1 MTFNVNIFGTTHGQ
15 PENNLFYF
23 NLHVISVTTQFT
35 PPISFNM
42 FLSFY
47 AFPFNTDNGS
57 RFVAALDDGGNV
69 NLPNRLSDRL
79 SVKKPQIVHIN
90 TMSATTPI
98 QLFNCLVVPSQPLG
112 CSANQIAVY
121 NSLPPCPPNPE
132 DIRIYSNTFCV
143 PIDSNPTTPSFNSNW
158 TNMTALDGNRNL
170 APSSGPFLLP
180 IDITI
185 IADGC
190 YYLSNSETSK
200 VKIYNPFT
208 YVYTNTPLN
217 PYGNINCQTNPNFYP
232 IGKDDIINV
241 S

>member
-1 MTFNVNIFGTTHGQ
+1 MAFNVNIFGTTHGQ

-57 RFVAALDDGGNV
+57 RFVAALDNGGNV

-90 TMSATTPI
+90 TMSATTQI
-98 QLFNCLVVPSQPLG
+98 QLFNCLGIPSSSLR

-121 NSLPPCPPNPE
+121 NSLPPCPVNPE

-143 PIDSNPTTPSFNSNW
+143 PIQGNPASPSFNTNW
-158 TNMTALDGNRNL
+158 TNMTNVTGQRSF
-170 APSSGPFLLP
+170 APNTGSFLLP

-190 YYLSNSETSK
+190 YYLSKSEISK

-208 YVYTNTPLN
+208 YVYNSTSLN
-217 PYGNINCQTNPNFYP
+217 PYGNINCLTNPNFYQ
-232 IGKDDIINV
+232 IGKDDIITV